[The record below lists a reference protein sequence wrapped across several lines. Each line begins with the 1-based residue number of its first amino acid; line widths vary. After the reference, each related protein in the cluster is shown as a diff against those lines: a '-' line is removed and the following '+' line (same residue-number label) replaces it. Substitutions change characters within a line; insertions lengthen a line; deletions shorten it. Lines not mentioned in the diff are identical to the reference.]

1 MLSNRSVRVKVSVIV
16 GVMILALLTSLAV
29 VLRAEYK
36 AILAERIDL
45 TKAMTEAV
53 VDIAEV
59 FEKKVTAGEMDR
71 DAAYQMWREVVGA
84 IRYGDDEYVFAYTD
98 KGINQIHPRADIV
111 GKDLSGLKD
120 PKTGR
125 LILAE
130 MFKVVGLGQ
139 EGGTFSYHW
148 PRTKDAEPQLK
159 VSWAMNVPSFDV
171 VAGTG
176 VFVDDVV
183 DTFFSSLVVSVLVG
197 GLFTLAALLLVF
209 LISKDLSTVLG
220 DLAQRMGRI
229 AGGDFKVDVPGVD
242 RDDEA
247 GAMARALAVFRETV
261 AETARLR
268 DERGEMETRA
278 EAERKAELARLAQ
291 AFEDSVNAVMK
302 VVSDEAKTLSNDAQS
317 MFNLASDTQARAADS
332 ADMNERNQTNFHA
345 VASASEELSASIRE
359 IGAQT
364 ERARGTSQ
372 SAVEVAESSS
382 KRMAGMVADAEKI
395 GEVITLIE
403 DIASQTNLLALNATI
418 EAARAG
424 EAGKGFAVVANE
436 VKSLANQTQRATEDI
451 RNQIER
457 VRSSVTAAAS
467 DIGNI
472 RGVIHEIAEAA
483 SAIAAAIEEQGAA
496 TGEISRNVQEVMVGA
511 RTVGENIRMVADAA
525 VTTERTADTLRGAS
539 REMEQASQR
548 LGVEVSG
555 FLTRL
560 RQA

>member
-1 MLSNRSVRVKVSVIV
+1 VKVSVIV
-16 GVMILALLTSLAV
+16 GVMIFALLASLAV

-45 TKAMTEAV
+45 TKAMTGAA

-98 KGINQIHPRADIV
+98 KGINQMHPRADIV
-111 GKDLSGLKD
+111 GKDLSGMKD

-125 LILAE
+125 LILAD
-130 MFKVVGLGQ
+130 MFKVVGLGR
-139 EGGTFSYHW
+139 EGGTFSYYW

-183 DTFFSSLVVSVLVG
+183 DTFFSSLMVSVLVG

-229 AGGDFKVDVPGVD
+229 SGGDFKVDVPGVD

-268 DERGEMETRA
+268 DERGEMEARA

-302 VVSDEAKTLSNDAQS
+302 VVGDEAKTLSNDAQS

-382 KRMAGMVADAEKI
+382 KRMTGMVADAEKI

-467 DIGNI
+467 DIGDI

-525 VTTERTADTLRGAS
+525 VTTERTADALRGAS
-539 REMEQASQR
+539 REMDQASQR
-548 LGVEVSG
+548 LGAEVSG

-560 RQA
+560 RQG